1 MKQAVIAIV
10 VCTAGAGLAYG
21 ILYGRPQPAAIKAD
35 IPVKTLSL
43 RAEKTASLRTEKTG
57 RLPRKPAEID
67 TADETASI
75 SEAAASEPDKT
86 VVTADIEQLKQP
98 LPAPS
103 EDLTLGLGALS
114 QRDSLAA
121 IGYRDSLPEN
131 SIEKQTLTWAIAVS
145 GQVAVPSSELI
156 ADRDVLRDW
165 PAQDDIEENI
175 EEALYRENADPDHV
189 LSVFADR
196 MPQTPEGAIILARAA
211 VAKGDSP
218 RAGRLIKALWRD
230 KTFDAPL
237 ENKIL
242 LEFGSLLDNTDHA
255 ARMRHLLFAEKL
267 TQAKRFSDMVKADS
281 LFKAFAGVVHKSGDA
296 RALLKAVDKKW
307 QDDPAYLYALIKRF
321 RQTRQYEES
330 AKLFNKAPKSQADL
344 VDADDWWVEARIVS
358 RGLMDQGDAKAAYKL
373 ANMHLA
379 ETPDDVAEAEFHAG
393 WYALR
398 GLKDVGEAETHFRN
412 LLSVSPKAHD
422 QSRGYYWLGRAAEA
436 GGPGDAK
443 DFYKKAAEYPA
454 TFYGQLAA
462 AKLGIRVEM
471 SRYQPTLE
479 IEGAFSKRPEMQA
492 ISLLEQAG
500 EASRARRLYLAFA
513 RELDSPTELQALAE
527 AALKNHGP
535 SLALAIGK
543 AALRQGHDPGLAA
556 FPLGAIPDTADISGA
571 GKALAYAIARQES
584 AFNPSAVSPANAKGL
599 LQLLP
604 ATAKKV
610 ASRYQMAYAED
621 KLIDDPAFNATLGSH
636 YLGEQI
642 SKFNGSYI
650 LTFAAYNAGPSRI
663 PQWIKRY
670 GDPRGKPVDEVVDW
684 IENIPFTE
692 TRDYVQRVMENYQVY
707 KGLLN
712 ETADIATDLT
722 TGG

>member
-10 VCTAGAGLAYG
+10 VCTAGAAAVYG
-21 ILYGRPQPAAIKAD
+21 MLYARPETVAVKPD
-35 IPVKTLSL
+35 VPVKTLSV
-43 RAEKTASLRTEKTG
+43 RSEKSN
-57 RLPRKPAEID
+57 RLPLKPVEVADAE
-67 TADETASI
+67 ETASI
-75 SEAAASEPDKT
+75 SEAAVSLPDKAA
-86 VVTADIEQLKQP
+86 VTADIEQLKQP

-103 EDLTLGLGALS
+103 QDMTLGLNALS
-114 QRDSLAA
+114 QRDSLGAMS
-121 IGYRDSLPEN
+121 YRDALPKD
-131 SIEKQTLTWAIAVS
+131 SIEKLTLSWAIAVS
-145 GQVAVPSSELI
+145 GQTSVPASELMD
-156 ADRDVLRDW
+156 DREILKRW
-165 PAQDDIEENI
+165 PGQDDIQENL
-175 EEALYRENADPDHV
+175 EEALYREDAKPDVV
-189 LSVFADR
+189 LAAFGDR
-196 MPQTPEGAIILARAA
+196 LPETPEGGIMLARAA
-211 VAKGDSP
+211 LAKSD
-218 RAGRLIKALWRD
+218 AGRATRVIKLIWREETFAPALED
-230 KTFDAPL
+230 
-237 ENKIL
+237 KIL
-242 LEFGSLLDNTDHA
+242 SEFGSLLTEQDHQE
-255 ARMRHLLFAEKL
+255 RMRHLLFAEKL

-281 LFKAFAGVVHKSGDA
+281 LYQAFAGVMRKSGDA

-307 QDDPAYLYALIKRF
+307 QADPAYLYASIKRF
-321 RQTRQYEES
+321 RQARQYQDA
-330 AKLFNKAPKSQADL
+330 AKLFDKIPADQGVL
-344 VDADDWWVEARIVS
+344 VDGGDWWVEARIVS
-358 RGLMDQGDAKAAYKL
+358 RGLMDQGMTKAAYKL
-373 ANMHLA
+373 ATAHLA
-379 ETPDDVAEAEFHAG
+379 TKPDDIAEAEFHAG

-398 GLKDVGEAETHFRN
+398 GLNDPGQAETHFRN
-412 LLSVSPKAHD
+412 ILSASAKAHD
-422 QSRGYYWLGRAAEA
+422 QARGFYWLGRAAEA
-436 GGPGDAK
+436 GGPGKAK
-443 DFYKKAAEYPA
+443 DFYKKAADYPA

-471 SRYQPTLE
+471 SRYQPTLQ
-479 IEGAFSKRPEMQA
+479 IEDAFARRPEMQA

-527 AALKNHGP
+527 VALRTHGP
-535 SLALAIGK
+535 SLALAVGK

-604 ATAKKV
+604 STAKKV
-610 ASRYQMAYAED
+610 ASRLQMAYAED

-692 TRDYVQRVMENYQVY
+692 TREYVQRVMENYQVY
-707 KGLLN
+707 KSLLN

-722 TGG
+722 TGSR

>member
-10 VCTAGAGLAYG
+10 VCTAGAGFTYG
-21 ILYGRPQPAAIKAD
+21 ILYGRPQPVAIKAD
-35 IPVKTLSL
+35 MPVRTLSL
-43 RAEKTASLRTEKTG
+43 RAEKSG
-57 RLPRKPAEID
+57 RLPAKPVDVA

-75 SEAAASEPDKT
+75 AADTAAEPDST
-86 VVTADIEQLKQP
+86 VVTADIEQLRQP
-98 LPAPS
+98 LPAAS
-103 EDLTLGLGALS
+103 QELTLGLQALS
-114 QRDSLAA
+114 ERDSLGA
-121 IGYRDSLPEN
+121 IGHRNALPEN
-131 SIEKQTLTWAIAVS
+131 SIERLTLTWAIGVS
-145 GQVAVPSSELI
+145 GQLAVPSSELV

-165 PAQDDIEENI
+165 PARDDIEENL
-175 EEALYRENADPDHV
+175 EEALYRENADPDRV
-189 LSVFADR
+189 LSVFGDR
-196 MPQTPEGAIILARAA
+196 TPQTPEGAIILARAA
-211 VAKGDSP
+211 VAKGDAP
-218 RAGRLIKALWRD
+218 RAGRLVKTLWHD
-230 KTFDAPL
+230 KTFDVPL
-237 ENKIL
+237 ETKVL
-242 LEFGSLLDNTDHA
+242 DEFGSLLDETDHA
-255 ARMRHLLFAEKL
+255 ARMRHLMFAEKL

-281 LFKAFAGVVHKSGDA
+281 LFKAFAAVAHKSGDA

-307 QDDPAYLYALIKRF
+307 QADPAYLYATIKRF
-321 RQTRQYEES
+321 RQTRQFEEA
-330 AKLFNKAPKSQADL
+330 AKLFDKAPKSQAEL

-358 RGLMDQGDAKAAYKL
+358 RGLLVQGDAKAAYKL
-373 ANMHLA
+373 ADMHLA
-379 ETPDDVAEAEFHAG
+379 ETPDDIAAAEFHAG

-398 GLKDVGEAETHFRN
+398 GLGDAGEAETHFRN
-412 LLSVSPKAHD
+412 ILGASPKAHD
-422 QSRGYYWLGRAAEA
+422 QARGYYWLGRAAEA
-436 GGPGDAK
+436 GGPGEAK
-443 DFYKKAAEYPA
+443 EFYKKAADYPA

-471 SRYQPTLE
+471 SRYQPTLA
-479 IEGAFSKRPEMQA
+479 IEDAFAKRPEMQA

-500 EASRARRLYLAFA
+500 EAGRARRLYLAFA

-527 AALKNHGP
+527 TALRNHGP

-707 KGLLN
+707 KSLLN
-712 ETADIATDLT
+712 ETADIAADLT

>member
-1 MKQAVIAIV
+1 MKQAVIAFV
-10 VCTAGAGLAYG
+10 VCTAGAGIVYG
-21 ILYGRPQPAAIKAD
+21 MLYGRPQPAATKAD
-35 IPVKTLSL
+35 IPVKTFSVRSKVLAVRS
-43 RAEKTASLRTEKTG
+43 EKTG
-57 RLPRKPAEID
+57 RLPAKPVEIA

-75 SEAAASEPDKT
+75 SAADASLPDKT
-86 VVTADIEQLKQP
+86 VVTADIQHLQQP
-98 LPAPS
+98 LPVPS
-103 EDLTLGLGALS
+103 EDLMLGLKALS
-114 QRDSLAA
+114 ARDSLGA
-121 IGYRDSLPEN
+121 IGQRDALPEN
-131 SIEKQTLTWAIAVS
+131 SIERLTLTWAIAVS
-145 GQVAVPSSELI
+145 GQVAVPSSELV
-156 ADRDVLRDW
+156 ADRDALRDW
-165 PAQDDIEENI
+165 PAQADIEENI
-175 EEALYRENADPDHV
+175 EEALYRENADPDRV
-189 LSVFADR
+189 LAIFADR

-211 VAKGDSP
+211 VAKGDAP
-218 RAGRLIKALWRD
+218 RATRLIKALWHD

-237 ENKIL
+237 ESKVL
-242 LEFGSLLDNTDHA
+242 DEFGSLLDDADQA
-255 ARMRHLLFAEKL
+255 ARMRHLLFAEKF

-281 LFKAFAGVVHKSGDA
+281 LFKAFAAVVHKSGDA
-296 RALLKAVDKKW
+296 RALLKSVDKKW
-307 QDDPAYLYALIKRF
+307 QADPAYLYASIKRF
-321 RQTRQYEES
+321 RQTRQYEDAAKVFDKMPRDRS
-330 AKLFNKAPKSQADL
+330 AL
-344 VDADDWWVEARIVS
+344 VDADAWWVEARIVS
-358 RGLMDQGDAKAAYKL
+358 RGLMDQGMPKAAYKL
-373 ANMHLA
+373 ATAHLA
-379 ETPDDVAEAEFHAG
+379 ETPDDIAEAEFHAG

-398 GLKDVGEAETHFRN
+398 GLNDAGEAETHFRN
-412 LLSVSPKAHD
+412 ILGASPKAHD
-422 QSRGYYWLGRAAEA
+422 QARGFYWLGRAAEA
-436 GGPGDAK
+436 GGPGIAK
-443 DFYKKAAEYPA
+443 EFYRKAADYPA

-471 SRYQPTLE
+471 SRYQPTLA
-479 IEGAFSKRPEMQA
+479 IEGAFGNRREMQA

-500 EASRARRLYLAFA
+500 EAGRARRLYLAFA

-527 AALKNHGP
+527 VALRNYGP
-535 SLALAIGK
+535 SLALAVGK

-584 AFNPSAVSPANAKGL
+584 AFNPAAVSPANAKGL
-599 LQLLP
+599 LQLMP
-604 ATAKKV
+604 ATARKV

-670 GDPRGKPVDEVVDW
+670 GDPRGKPVDDAVDW

-707 KGLLN
+707 KSLLN
-712 ETADIATDLT
+712 ETADIAADLT